1 MTQHKTINADEET
14 DDCTDDETD
23 EDGDYVEDAESEDE
37 DKDDDNDGDDNDE
50 DTDDSDNEGDE
61 DANGSKDGDR
71 DEGEDGLKRGD
82 DDDTEDGVGGKGDD
96 DVNAGKDRDRDGD
109 EKFAES
115 EKNKDRGEDV
125 AFGSQPEEENRGD
138 NANKEE
144 GHLKGSKEQ
153 QESQPPAPAQSTPTQ
168 EDKAVRD
175 YPFLARHA
183 TPSIPEDVP
192 TFNLGF
198 DSTQETVEE
207 READEATA
215 KKALEDTTPVP
226 HEYNKREW
234 IEVIHNKKEVYLLNN
249 QLDKNDIK
257 SIFSKS
263 DDRLDHKELEGIQF
277 FHVEVPRAV
286 GWQENATVRSKGHF

>member
-1 MTQHKTINADEET
+1 
-14 DDCTDDETD
+14 
-23 EDGDYVEDAESEDE
+23 
-37 DKDDDNDGDDNDE
+37 
-50 DTDDSDNEGDE
+50 
-61 DANGSKDGDR
+61 
-71 DEGEDGLKRGD
+71 
-82 DDDTEDGVGGKGDD
+82 
-96 DVNAGKDRDRDGD
+96 
-109 EKFAES
+109 
-115 EKNKDRGEDV
+115 
-125 AFGSQPEEENRGD
+125 
-138 NANKEE
+138 
-144 GHLKGSKEQ
+144 SKEQ

-207 READEATA
+207 
-215 KKALEDTTPVP
+215 
-226 HEYNKREW
+226 
-234 IEVIHNKKEVYLLNN
+234 VYLLNN

-257 SIFSKS
+257 SLFSKS